1 MIKVYQTIKSN
12 VVSLEEPALDTWIDI
27 ISPTEEDIKSLERM
41 VEIDEDIIRSIRDYD
56 EVPKMEKYDGYDFIL
71 LQTPKVTI
79 DQEDDEEDNDD
90 EIYYKYSISPL
101 GIIFRPDLIITLS
114 EGRNDIIQYLRIK
127 LKNFQKN
134 KIINTFNVAQF
145 VLKLLL
151 FTSKIYLRYLKAIN
165 QKLRQVQRNLEL
177 AAKNEEIMH
186 LMDLQKSIVY
196 FNTSLQSNQIVIE
209 KITKRKFFNSNEDNE
224 ELIEDILDENKQAI
238 STVKIY
244 GQIITSTS
252 NTFTSV
258 ISNNLNVTLRFL
270 TTLTIILMIPT
281 LVASIYGMNV
291 ELPFMRSQ
299 HAFSIVITISIVL
312 SLFGAFWFYRKKL
325 FE

>member
-12 VVSLEEPALDTWIDI
+12 VVSLDEPALDTWIDI
-27 ISPTEEDIKSLERM
+27 ISPTEDDIKALEQM
-41 VEIDEDIIRSIRDYD
+41 VEIDEDILRSIHDYD

-79 DQEDDEEDNDD
+79 DQEDDEENNDDD
-90 EIYYKYSISPL
+90 EIYYKYSVAPL
-101 GIIFRPDLIITLS
+101 GIIFKPDLIITLS
-114 EGRNDIIQYLRIK
+114 EGKNDIVQYLRIK
-127 LKNFQKN
+127 MKNFQKN
-134 KIINTFNVAQF
+134 RIVSTFNIAQF

-177 AAKNEEIMH
+177 SAKNDEIMH

-209 KITKRKFFNSNEDNE
+209 KIAKKKFFNSSEDNE

-258 ISNNLNVTLRFL
+258 ISNNLNATLRFL

-281 LVASIYGMNV
+281 LVASVYGMNV
-291 ELPFMRSQ
+291 DLPFQ
-299 HAFSIVITISIVL
+299 NNPHAFTIVVAISLVL
-312 SLFGAFWFYRKKL
+312 SMLGALWFYRNKL
-325 FE
+325 F

>member
-1 MIKVYQTIKSN
+1 
-12 VVSLEEPALDTWIDI
+12 VSLDEPALDAWIDI
-27 ISPTEEDIKSLERM
+27 ISPTEEDIKSLEQM
-41 VEIDEDIIRSIRDYD
+41 VEIDEDILRSIHDYD

-79 DQEDDEEDNDD
+79 DQEEDEETNDDD
-90 EIYYKYSISPL
+90 EIYYKYSVAPL
-101 GIIFRPDLIITLS
+101 GIIFKPDLIITLS
-114 EGRNDIIQYLRIK
+114 EGKNDIVQYLRIK

-134 KIINTFNVAQF
+134 RIVNTFNIPQF

-177 AAKNEEIMH
+177 SAKNDEIMH

-196 FNTSLQSNQIVIE
+196 FNTSLQSNQVVIE
-209 KITKRKFFNSNEDNE
+209 KIAKKKFFTGSEDNE

-244 GQIITSTS
+244 GQIISSTS

-258 ISNNLNVTLRFL
+258 ISNNLNATLRFL

-281 LVASIYGMNV
+281 LVASVYGMNV
-291 ELPFMRSQ
+291 DLPFQNSQ
-299 HAFSIVITISIVL
+299 HAFTIVVAISLVL
-312 SLFGAFWFYRKKL
+312 SMLGAFWFYRKKL
-325 FE
+325 F